1 MNDPYPAPCDPPKVA
16 CGGGNGDA
24 FFEKLVSIIYERGFV
39 GSYER
44 ARTLSHRTVV
54 HRCIATATTTANCLL
69 RFPSFVFCQALLQF
83 RRRLELWLL
92 RLATYWI
99 RCTSWSR
106 IPCGCSTFGLGLVE
120 PCNDSLV
127 VCLRDLCRDT
137 FHTKYLDFKSLSI
150 GQGIV
155 HAGQGLLVDLV
166 HVDGQAY
173 VVSKEF
179 MRGLL
184 RGSPP
189 AVFSL
194 RPHLSHLKCL
204 AF

>member
-1 MNDPYPAPCDPPKVA
+1 
-16 CGGGNGDA
+16 
-24 FFEKLVSIIYERGFV
+24 V
-39 GSYER
+39 GSYKC
-44 ARTLSHRTVV
+44 ARTLSHGTVV
-54 HRCIATATTTANCLL
+54 HRCIATATTTTSCLFS
-69 RFPSFVFCQALLQF
+69 FPSFVFCQALLQV
-83 RRRLELWLL
+83 RRRFELWLL
-92 RLATYWI
+92 RLATSRI
-99 RCTSWSR
+99 RCTAWSR

-120 PCNDSLV
+120 SCNNTLI
-127 VCLRDLCRDT
+127 VCLSNLCRDT
-137 FHTKYLDFKSLSI
+137 FHTEYLDFKSLSI

-173 VVSKEF
+173 AVSREF
-179 MRGLL
+179 GRGLL